1 MIFHL
6 VLGILL
12 LNGIYAKFYALIIVV
27 IGFLSILKN
36 KNGFEQAAMWSAYLA
51 GSDVL
56 FRMSGG
62 MALHEMHK
70 YAIALY
76 LITALIVEK
85 KKSQVNPVFI
95 FYILLLL
102 IGISFT
108 DVPFSESIRK
118 AITFNLSG
126 PISLGIAAIYFYN
139 RQFTVDKLL
148 DILYC
153 LALPS
158 IAMLTLLYF
167 KTPDIKDIVFGGVA
181 NFETSGGYGPNQVS
195 TILGVGVFA
204 LLAHLLLKKRYSS
217 FLILDVFLMVYIFY
231 RNLLTFSRG
240 GFITGV
246 IAILFFGVL
255 IIYSKKNRVEN
266 FIKYISLMMLF
277 VITIWLYTS
286 NITGG
291 MLVNRYTNKNA
302 SGVEKQDVSAGRGDI
317 LNSEL
322 DALYESPIFGMG
334 VGTGKYR
341 RMEETGM
348 VIASHNEV
356 SRLLGEHGLIGILIL
371 LMLFFIPIFNAWK
384 QPPYAKA
391 FLGAF
396 FIFWFLTINHSAMR
410 VSFPGFIYGL
420 SLITI
425 TLKKEELNTKDK
437 IIEKP

>member
-1 MIFHL
+1 
-6 VLGILL
+6 
-12 LNGIYAKFYALIIVV
+12 
-27 IGFLSILKN
+27 
-36 KNGFEQAAMWSAYLA
+36 
-51 GSDVL
+51 
-56 FRMSGG
+56 
-62 MALHEMHK
+62 
-70 YAIALY
+70 
-76 LITALIVEK
+76 
-85 KKSQVNPVFI
+85 
-95 FYILLLL
+95 
-102 IGISFT
+102 
-108 DVPFSESIRK
+108 
-118 AITFNLSG
+118 
-126 PISLGIAAIYFYN
+126 
-139 RQFTVDKLL
+139 
-148 DILYC
+148 
-153 LALPS
+153 
-158 IAMLTLLYF
+158 
-167 KTPDIKDIVFGGVA
+167 
-181 NFETSGGYGPNQVS
+181 
-195 TILGVGVFA
+195 
-204 LLAHLLLKKRYSS
+204 
-217 FLILDVFLMVYIFY
+217 
-231 RNLLTFSRG
+231 
-240 GFITGV
+240 
-246 IAILFFGVL
+246 
-255 IIYSKKNRVEN
+255 
-266 FIKYISLMMLF
+266 MLF